1 MKLFQGAASPTL
13 AGIAAF
19 AVALLIWGL
28 APNAIRSV
36 ARERAFDH
44 LLPLLNRPAETRP
57 DVVIVD
63 IDRAALAKFGP
74 WPWPRA
80 QLARVVAA
88 VAAGRPAVIGI
99 DILLAG
105 PDRFTPDGDAL
116 LAQSL
121 STTPSVLGFVLDT
134 APAGPDLPATPIL
147 SRRPLDLPGLWR
159 SPALAGPT
167 QTLADAAVGFG
178 ALVASPDADGEIRRL
193 PLLVATGDVIR
204 PGFAVETVL
213 RAQDGNALLIDAN
226 GDASGDATGDASGD
240 ANGVLRIG
248 EYTAPLGLD
257 ARLRLPSPPLHWL
270 SHTISAVQLLDDPG
284 LASSLSGR
292 IVLIGA
298 TAPEIGGSRVT
309 PASPA
314 TPEVWLQA
322 EAIAAILRGGIAW
335 RPYWADSGELTAA
348 IVLATLGLLLAARRR
363 PATATGLML
372 LLIAGWTVGTA
383 AAAARLDLLIDPAG
397 PPALAATAFIVASL
411 TRFIRD
417 EWLARRLRLSFEQHL
432 APEVVRRIAADPA
445 ALRLR
450 GEMRE
455 ITALFTDIEGFTS
468 MTERAE
474 PADLVA
480 LLDAYFEAT
489 TRVVTDHGGMIDKIV
504 GDAIHA
510 IFNAPFAL
518 DDHPGR
524 AVACAL
530 KLLEVSET
538 MRDTPAGQR
547 LLLGR
552 TRIGIETGLA
562 IVGDVGG
569 GRKLDYTAH
578 GNAMNAAARLEAA
591 NKEFGSS
598 ICIGPGTAARLDP
611 ALLRPI
617 GMLTPRGQSREV
629 TVFTPVSL
637 PAGPA
642 PGSDQGDP
650 GAAAPRTWRA
660 SRELSPEQCHRGGD
674 SRRLPD
680 RGRRRFHAWRGDVG
694 AQSGGQAHG
703 RVRANHEHRATF
715 DEHAEHAIAGAGEE
729 SRAAYRHQTERR
741 ADRDVVRCV
750 FPIMLIQHG
759 TAIQSQGPSGVDD
772 KSIDPQL

>member
-1 MKLFQGAASPTL
+1 MKLFRAAAWPTI
-13 AGIAAF
+13 AGVAAF
-19 AVALLIWGL
+19 AVVLLIWGL

-63 IDRAALAKFGP
+63 IDRAALAKYGP

-80 QLARVVAA
+80 QLARVVVA

-105 PDRFTPDGDAL
+105 PDRFTPGGDAL

-121 STTPSVLGFVLDT
+121 SATPSVLGFVLDT
-134 APAGPDLPATPIL
+134 APAGPDLPPTPIL
-147 SRRPLDLPGLWR
+147 SRRPLELPGLWR
-159 SPALAGPT
+159 SPALAGPS
-167 QTLADAAVGFG
+167 QTLADAAAGFG

-226 GDASGDATGDASGD
+226 GDA
-240 ANGVLRIG
+240 NGVLRIG

-257 ARLRLPSPPLHWL
+257 ARLRLPSPPLRWL

-298 TAPEIGGSRVT
+298 TAPEIGGLRVT

-335 RPYWADSGELTAA
+335 RPYWADSGELAAA

-518 DDHPGR
+518 DDHPRR

-530 KLLEVSET
+530 RLLEVSET
-538 MRDTPAGQR
+538 MRHTPPGQR
-547 LLLGR
+547 LSLGR
-552 TRIGIETGLA
+552 TRIGIETGFA

-578 GNAMNAAARLEAA
+578 GNAVNAAARLEAA

-617 GMLTPRGQSREV
+617 GMLTPRGQSRKV

-642 PGSDQGDP
+642 PGSDQGNT
-650 GAAAPRTWRA
+650 GAAAP
-660 SRELSPEQCHRGGD
+660 
-674 SRRLPD
+674 
-680 RGRRRFHAWRGDVG
+680 
-694 AQSGGQAHG
+694 
-703 RVRANHEHRATF
+703 
-715 DEHAEHAIAGAGEE
+715 
-729 SRAAYRHQTERR
+729 
-741 ADRDVVRCV
+741 
-750 FPIMLIQHG
+750 
-759 TAIQSQGPSGVDD
+759 
-772 KSIDPQL
+772 